1 MRKGKIFAALVTVLA
16 VFAILPFAVSAEEP
30 VKNGWCKDKGYYEYF
45 YYGNQYKNGEY
56 YISGERSAYFRFDS
70 EGRMYDNEW
79 YQDPETGKWY
89 YYEAGGFKAKDCV
102 MQATNGYYYGFDS
115 DGVMRKDTDFELY
128 SSEKSRWIYYKATVG
143 GPLVVNEWV
152 WYSATESDKG
162 GFYRYHGAD
171 GASYSGIQQ
180 VNGTLYFF
188 DDNGAMADDGEY
200 YSWDQESQKSF
211 HVRAKA
217 GGALYRNEWYK
228 KTYENSTY
236 YQWYYYG
243 DNGCAAQ
250 GLTTIGSTTY
260 YFAPYSYSMLTSGM
274 YHDSDEGYSYY
285 ADKYGNAVRLNQN
298 GWTLVGNEYY
308 YCEDGMYVSGQVKLI
323 GEKQYLFNYHGT
335 MLNNDYMNTTW
346 NGVRINVRARAGGA
360 LYCNEW
366 YSDGSQWIYYGSD
379 CNRVDDGFFTDASG
393 RQFYAQ
399 SGYVK
404 RNEVFEADGK
414 VYAADNSCVVTNYKD
429 SWIYINGDHF
439 YADGDNLLKSC
450 ISTIGG
456 KEYLFDSSGR
466 MYTEGVH
473 EFEEI
478 KDGVHYLRDYYLISA
493 TGAVVTEP
501 GWAQYDG
508 EWYYVTADGPLHHG
522 LLKLDEYMYFLTP
535 SMEYSTISYTE
546 DGNLY
551 LVLPGGTCQIITA
564 DGYYNTDFGKVL
576 VENGKLVTGWKKVD
590 SVWYYYA
597 PAMVTNGYYDI
608 DNDGC
613 YYFDSNGVMKANGW
627 IPYGESYM
635 YADEY
640 GRLANGAVN
649 IGGTEY
655 LFRGYTLCYDGYYT
669 DDNGAAYVSDGEAH
683 AARINDNGWTK
694 VYGYWYY
701 TQNGRV
707 YTGNL
712 SLEDGDFFLDYNTG
726 RMLLDAEYS
735 GSYYGA
741 DGRRQSGWKWID
753 GYWYYYKANHYKAQ
767 NGIYDI
773 DGKRY
778 CFGNGG
784 KLLANTTY
792 YNSWEN
798 RMYVVDASGIVSDDY
813 TVPEGIVYYN
823 GSAYLP
829 DYEGWY
835 GDYYFS
841 DGQMVINNIIYDNGA
856 HYYLDAHGKYIRNG
870 WYNRNERL
878 KDYDGTWSWL
888 YADASGKLYYDEW
901 AYIGNSWYYF
911 RNGYMLSN
919 GIEYI
924 PTENRYAEFDASGKY
939 LRYVE
944 ENGELPTGT
953 PNTWEYIGGKFR
965 YYNSTGT
972 AVRDAA
978 LYIDGDWYA
987 FDGNGYMLADT
998 FSSNHYYNEYYYT
1011 SSGARLEAPNQW
1023 RIINGDWFYFGP
1035 DSSVVDG
1042 WIDINGTRY
1051 YLDIDYIHDYD
1062 TDETTLESELYTG
1075 YRCIDGKVFYFYENG
1090 ACYGKYVGDGWLQL
1104 ANGDF
1109 VYFKDG
1115 KLLKNGVYSIG
1126 GAKYY
1131 FYYNG
1136 ILSTDDYNYNSNG
1149 QYVFASASGALYDAG
1164 WHYTDKGWV
1173 YVDNYG
1179 TPCINGVYEIG
1190 GVVYYFNNGYMV

>member
-152 WYSATESDKG
+152 WYSAPESDKG

-188 DDNGAMADDGEY
+188 NNIGAMACDEENRFYDP
-200 YSWDQESQKSF
+200 ESKKF
-211 HVRAKA
+211 FYVRAKA
-217 GGALYRNEWYK
+217 
-228 KTYENSTY
+228 
-236 YQWYYYG
+236 
-243 DNGCAAQ
+243 D
-250 GLTTIGSTTY
+250 
-260 YFAPYSYSMLTSGM
+260 
-274 YHDSDEGYSYY
+274 
-285 ADKYGNAVRLNQN
+285 
-298 GWTLVGNEYY
+298 
-308 YCEDGMYVSGQVKLI
+308 
-323 GEKQYLFNYHGT
+323 
-335 MLNNDYMNTTW
+335 
-346 NGVRINVRARAGGA
+346 GA
-360 LYCNEW
+360 LYCDEW

-399 SGYVK
+399 GGYVK

-450 ISTIGG
+450 IATIGG
-456 KEYLFDSSGR
+456 KKYLFDISGR
-466 MYTEGVH
+466 MYTEGIH
-473 EFEEI
+473 EVEEI
-478 KDGVHYLRDYYLISA
+478 KDGVHYLISA

-501 GWAQYDG
+501 GWTQYDG
-508 EWYYVTADGPLHHG
+508 EWYYVTEDGSLHYG
-522 LLKLDEYMYFLTP
+522 LLKLGEYMYFLTP
-535 SMEYSTISYTE
+535 SMEYSTISYAE

-551 LVLPGGTCQIITA
+551 LVLPGGTYQIITA

-590 SVWYYYA
+590 GVWYYYA

-655 LFRGYTLCYDGYYT
+655 LFRGYTLCYDGCYT

-741 DGRRQSGWKWID
+741 DGRRQTGWKWID

-792 YNSWEN
+792 YDSWEN

-813 TVPEGIVYYN
+813 TVTEGIVYYN

>member
-1 MRKGKIFAALVTVLA
+1 MRKGKILAALVTVLA

-45 YYGNQYKNGEY
+45 YYGTQYKNGEY

-152 WYSATESDKG
+152 WYSAPESDKG

-188 DDNGAMADDGEY
+188 NNIGAMACDEENRFYDP
-200 YSWDQESQKSF
+200 ESKKF
-211 HVRAKA
+211 FYVRAKA
-217 GGALYRNEWYK
+217 
-228 KTYENSTY
+228 
-236 YQWYYYG
+236 
-243 DNGCAAQ
+243 D
-250 GLTTIGSTTY
+250 
-260 YFAPYSYSMLTSGM
+260 
-274 YHDSDEGYSYY
+274 
-285 ADKYGNAVRLNQN
+285 
-298 GWTLVGNEYY
+298 
-308 YCEDGMYVSGQVKLI
+308 
-323 GEKQYLFNYHGT
+323 
-335 MLNNDYMNTTW
+335 
-346 NGVRINVRARAGGA
+346 GA
-360 LYCNEW
+360 LYCDEW

-399 SGYVK
+399 GGYVK

-450 ISTIGG
+450 IATIGG
-456 KEYLFDSSGR
+456 KKYLFDSSGR

-478 KDGVHYLRDYYLISA
+478 KDGEHYLCDYYLISA

-501 GWAQYDG
+501 GWTQYDG
-508 EWYYVTADGPLHHG
+508 EWYYVTEDGSLHYG
-522 LLKLDEYMYFLTP
+522 LLKLGEYMYFLTP
-535 SMEYSTISYTE
+535 SMEYSTISYAE
-546 DGNLY
+546 YGNLY
-551 LVLPGGTCQIITA
+551 LVLPGGTYQIITA

-590 SVWYYYA
+590 GVWYYYA

-655 LFRGYTLCYDGYYT
+655 LFRGYTLCYDGCYT

-792 YNSWEN
+792 YDSWEN

-813 TVPEGIVYYN
+813 TVTEGIVYYN

-1051 YLDIDYIHDYD
+1051 YLDINNHDYD

-1090 ACYGKYVGDGWLQL
+1090 ACYGEYVGDGWLQL

-1179 TPCINGVYEIG
+1179 TPYINGVYEIG

>member
-152 WYSATESDKG
+152 WYSAPESDKG

-260 YFAPYSYSMLTSGM
+260 YFDPYSYSMLTSGM

-508 EWYYVTADGPLHHG
+508 EW
-522 LLKLDEYMYFLTP
+522 
-535 SMEYSTISYTE
+535 
-546 DGNLY
+546 
-551 LVLPGGTCQIITA
+551 
-564 DGYYNTDFGKVL
+564 
-576 VENGKLVTGWKKVD
+576 
-590 SVWYYYA
+590 
-597 PAMVTNGYYDI
+597 
-608 DNDGC
+608 
-613 YYFDSNGVMKANGW
+613 
-627 IPYGESYM
+627 
-635 YADEY
+635 
-640 GRLANGAVN
+640 
-649 IGGTEY
+649 
-655 LFRGYTLCYDGYYT
+655 
-669 DDNGAAYVSDGEAH
+669 
-683 AARINDNGWTK
+683 
-694 VYGYWYY
+694 
-701 TQNGRV
+701 
-707 YTGNL
+707 
-712 SLEDGDFFLDYNTG
+712 
-726 RMLLDAEYS
+726 
-735 GSYYGA
+735 
-741 DGRRQSGWKWID
+741 
-753 GYWYYYKANHYKAQ
+753 
-767 NGIYDI
+767 
-773 DGKRY
+773 
-778 CFGNGG
+778 
-784 KLLANTTY
+784 
-792 YNSWEN
+792 
-798 RMYVVDASGIVSDDY
+798 
-813 TVPEGIVYYN
+813 
-823 GSAYLP
+823 
-829 DYEGWY
+829 
-835 GDYYFS
+835 
-841 DGQMVINNIIYDNGA
+841 
-856 HYYLDAHGKYIRNG
+856 
-870 WYNRNERL
+870 
-878 KDYDGTWSWL
+878 
-888 YADASGKLYYDEW
+888 
-901 AYIGNSWYYF
+901 
-911 RNGYMLSN
+911 
-919 GIEYI
+919 
-924 PTENRYAEFDASGKY
+924 
-939 LRYVE
+939 
-944 ENGELPTGT
+944 
-953 PNTWEYIGGKFR
+953 
-965 YYNSTGT
+965 
-972 AVRDAA
+972 
-978 LYIDGDWYA
+978 
-987 FDGNGYMLADT
+987 
-998 FSSNHYYNEYYYT
+998 
-1011 SSGARLEAPNQW
+1011 
-1023 RIINGDWFYFGP
+1023 
-1035 DSSVVDG
+1035 
-1042 WIDINGTRY
+1042 
-1051 YLDIDYIHDYD
+1051 
-1062 TDETTLESELYTG
+1062 
-1075 YRCIDGKVFYFYENG
+1075 
-1090 ACYGKYVGDGWLQL
+1090 
-1104 ANGDF
+1104 
-1109 VYFKDG
+1109 
-1115 KLLKNGVYSIG
+1115 
-1126 GAKYY
+1126 
-1131 FYYNG
+1131 
-1136 ILSTDDYNYNSNG
+1136 
-1149 QYVFASASGALYDAG
+1149 
-1164 WHYTDKGWV
+1164 
-1173 YVDNYG
+1173 
-1179 TPCINGVYEIG
+1179 
-1190 GVVYYFNNGYMV
+1190 

>member
-152 WYSATESDKG
+152 WYSAPESDKG

-188 DDNGAMADDGEY
+188 NNIGAMACDEENRFYDP
-200 YSWDQESQKSF
+200 ESKKF
-211 HVRAKA
+211 FYVRAKA
-217 GGALYRNEWYK
+217 
-228 KTYENSTY
+228 
-236 YQWYYYG
+236 
-243 DNGCAAQ
+243 D
-250 GLTTIGSTTY
+250 
-260 YFAPYSYSMLTSGM
+260 
-274 YHDSDEGYSYY
+274 
-285 ADKYGNAVRLNQN
+285 
-298 GWTLVGNEYY
+298 
-308 YCEDGMYVSGQVKLI
+308 
-323 GEKQYLFNYHGT
+323 
-335 MLNNDYMNTTW
+335 
-346 NGVRINVRARAGGA
+346 GA
-360 LYCNEW
+360 LYCDEW

-399 SGYVK
+399 GGYVK

-450 ISTIGG
+450 IATIGG
-456 KEYLFDSSGR
+456 KKYLFDISGR

-473 EFEEI
+473 EVEEI
-478 KDGVHYLRDYYLISA
+478 KDGVHYLISA

-501 GWAQYDG
+501 GWTQYDG
-508 EWYYVTADGPLHHG
+508 EWYYVTEDGSLHYG
-522 LLKLDEYMYFLTP
+522 LLKLGEYMYFLTP
-535 SMEYSTISYTE
+535 SMEYSTISYAE

-551 LVLPGGTCQIITA
+551 LVLPGGTYQIITA

-590 SVWYYYA
+590 GVWYYYA

-655 LFRGYTLCYDGYYT
+655 LFRGYTLCYDGCYT

-792 YNSWEN
+792 YDSWEN
-798 RMYVVDASGIVSDDY
+798 RMYVVDASGIVSDNY
-813 TVPEGIVYYN
+813 TVTEGIVYYN

-939 LRYVE
+939 LQYVE
-944 ENGELPTGT
+944 ENGELPIGT

-972 AVRDAA
+972 AVKRTS
-978 LYIDGDWYA
+978 LYIDGHWYA

-998 FSSNHYYNEYYYT
+998 FSSIHTNGHNYYYGDYYYT

-1051 YLDIDYIHDYD
+1051 YLDINNHDYD

-1090 ACYGKYVGDGWLQL
+1090 ACYGEYVGDGWLQL

-1179 TPCINGVYEIG
+1179 TPYINGVYEIG

>member
-1 MRKGKIFAALVTVLA
+1 MRKGNILAALVTVLA

-143 GPLVVNEWV
+143 GSLVVNEWV
-152 WYSATESDKG
+152 WHSAPESDKG

-217 GGALYRNEWYK
+217 GGALYR
-228 KTYENSTY
+228 
-236 YQWYYYG
+236 
-243 DNGCAAQ
+243 
-250 GLTTIGSTTY
+250 
-260 YFAPYSYSMLTSGM
+260 
-274 YHDSDEGYSYY
+274 
-285 ADKYGNAVRLNQN
+285 
-298 GWTLVGNEYY
+298 
-308 YCEDGMYVSGQVKLI
+308 
-323 GEKQYLFNYHGT
+323 
-335 MLNNDYMNTTW
+335 
-346 NGVRINVRARAGGA
+346 
-360 LYCNEW
+360 NEW

-450 ISTIGG
+450 ISTICG

-535 SMEYSTISYTE
+535 SMEYSTISYAE

-551 LVLPGGTCQIITA
+551 LVLPGGTYQIITA

-590 SVWYYYA
+590 GVWYYYA

-655 LFRGYTLCYDGYYT
+655 LFRGYTLCYDGCYT

-792 YNSWEN
+792 YDSWEN

-813 TVPEGIVYYN
+813 TVTEGIVYYN

-972 AVRDAA
+972 AVKRTS
-978 LYIDGDWYA
+978 LYIDGHWYA

-1035 DSSVVDG
+1035 DSSVVD
-1042 WIDINGTRY
+1042 WWMDINGTRY
-1051 YLDIDYIHDYD
+1051 YLDINNHDYD

-1090 ACYGKYVGDGWLQL
+1090 ACYGEYVGDGWLQL

-1179 TPCINGVYEIG
+1179 TPYINGVYEIG